1 MRDGPAPPIEV
12 IRLPGRVAYP
22 DGLRLQHER
31 QKAVEDGR
39 KGDALFLLEHAPVM
53 TLGRKAHETNLLRP
67 RAELEA
73 MGIAVCET
81 DRGGDVTYHG
91 PGQLVAYP
99 ILDLNR
105 WKPAIRGYLRTLEGA
120 LIRQLGRYGLEA
132 GRLPGYTGVWVE
144 GAKVAAI
151 GVGIHN
157 WVTCHGVAL
166 NVSPDM
172 DHFGLI
178 IPCGI
183 VDKPV
188 TSLARLMHEPPTM
201 SQAMDDFQEEFL
213 RGLQEWR
220 ATADNAPGA
229 V

>member
-1 MRDGPAPPIEV
+1 M
-12 IRLPGRVAYP
+12 
-22 DGLRLQHER
+22 
-31 QKAVEDGR
+31 
-39 KGDALFLLEHAPVM
+39 
-53 TLGRKAHETNLLRP
+53 
-67 RAELEA
+67 
-73 MGIAVCET
+73 
-81 DRGGDVTYHG
+81 
-91 PGQLVAYP
+91 
-99 ILDLNR
+99 
-105 WKPAIRGYLRTLEGA
+105 
-120 LIRQLGRYGLEA
+120 
-132 GRLPGYTGVWVE
+132 PGYTGVWVE

-157 WVTCHGVAL
+157 WATCHGVAL

-172 DHFGLI
+172 DHFGLF

-213 RGLQEWR
+213 RSLQEWR